1 MTPGAVRAAGLGHQ
15 QRAALRP
22 PHAERIW
29 QTPTRPGAGA
39 PRCGH
44 STSDR
49 SARGG
54 VASYRSG
61 VPQPAWTRADLRACS
76 RTVSARMTVDG
87 LADCGWS
94 PRQVRSQADQAER
107 VSFLVR
113 RQPGCLTAR
122 PSCAGRSRRPAAVR
136 AAGSPVRSRPHRP
149 HSAGAHSMVSSGSSD
164 SPDVLPGAPG
174 CLPGFRPVFSRS
186 DRSVLFFAYGLPVT
200 AASTS
205 SRSRGPACAPAERSG
220 PPARQ
225 SSPPAR
231 RSPYPW
237 LPARGDEPRP
247 SPPCPRAARRSTARP
262 PPAAP
267 AASGIRQTRRRRH
280 AP

>member
-1 MTPGAVRAAGLGHQ
+1 
-15 QRAALRP
+15 
-22 PHAERIW
+22 
-29 QTPTRPGAGA
+29 
-39 PRCGH
+39 
-44 STSDR
+44 
-49 SARGG
+49 
-54 VASYRSG
+54 
-61 VPQPAWTRADLRACS
+61 
-76 RTVSARMTVDG
+76 MTVDG

-107 VSFLVR
+107 VFFLVR

-186 DRSVLFFAYGLPVT
+186 GRSVLFFAYGLPVT
-200 AASTS
+200 AASAS
-205 SRSRGPACAPAERSG
+205 WRSRGPACAPAERSG

-267 AASGIRQTRRRRH
+267 AAQRHQANAAKTACALMISKPVPRSTRH
-280 AP
+280 AGSPRADHNPTTAQVTPGDTDPG